1 VEHAAGSTAGVSFD
15 ARLTTGTTSPSSG
28 DDSFGDLIVNEIGP
42 YSGTSRLYGK
52 SGTYY
57 LDVDGGSWT
66 IEVQVFKRP

>member
-1 VEHAAGSTAGVSFD
+1 M
-15 ARLTTGTTSPSSG
+15 
-28 DDSFGDLIVNEIGP
+28 IGP

-66 IEVQVFKRP
+66 VEVQVFKRP